1 MSYGLTTCGLTAA
14 GHKTLETLVVRQ
26 LRAIL
31 RLPAH
36 LTQTTNQE
44 VALQAGILLPSEA
57 LSAMLQREAQRRAH
71 CQDHHVAL
79 PTGAWW
85 KHVHA
90 SLRPTPEQDSLSL
103 VASTATPQV
112 CPVCGVSYATRT
124 ALLTHMAKQHAAEYP
139 TSCPEPFDKTLDAI
153 GGLPQCSHCQKKF
166 ATWQLLQRHVEGNYC
181 AVRHSFLPQPPADP
195 VPPSMDRPPLFP
207 ESPIQDCI
215 SKYSS
220 NAVYYLPDRHR
231 YRQHCML
238 CGQWIASSKVMKLHY
253 RQSHSDLTNSYEQSA
268 TKMCQ
273 SYTTGGTPCQYCGAH
288 LSNRRPIKQSAQSS
302 GNSAL
307 ISLVPSELWM
317 EMAAEQDVDIAVE
330 TVFGNLARDSAQS
343 FAAALLEPS
352 QTESERPPKAAKVEL
367 GKRGR
372 PSDNS
377 NSGGR
382 SDKGQGKGGHKAQP
396 QMAALVKAMGKL
408 IIRQETQLQILK
420 QNSAWQVYL
429 QPGTAGPIPVLF
441 KAAEAYEEQA
451 KTKFMEAPVRA
462 VLLRTLFQTLLHCL
476 QALSTN
482 VAQQNMVQSK
492 GWMNADGSWSY
503 QRWDSD
509 SQSLKVDEARTPVP
523 HQELVTLIAKLA
535 DLVVVR
541 DVIHRFNAIHPISV
555 DKESTSHF
563 KLEVGLRAKG
573 VEDTWNGLEKITN
586 LAALQLVGMQIR
598 REGLKREGLAN
609 EVQKLLHSY

>member
-1 MSYGLTTCGLTAA
+1 
-14 GHKTLETLVVRQ
+14 
-26 LRAIL
+26 
-31 RLPAH
+31 
-36 LTQTTNQE
+36 
-44 VALQAGILLPSEA
+44 
-57 LSAMLQREAQRRAH
+57 
-71 CQDHHVAL
+71 
-79 PTGAWW
+79 
-85 KHVHA
+85 
-90 SLRPTPEQDSLSL
+90 
-103 VASTATPQV
+103 
-112 CPVCGVSYATRT
+112 
-124 ALLTHMAKQHAAEYP
+124 
-139 TSCPEPFDKTLDAI
+139 
-153 GGLPQCSHCQKKF
+153 
-166 ATWQLLQRHVEGNYC
+166 
-181 AVRHSFLPQPPADP
+181 
-195 VPPSMDRPPLFP
+195 
-207 ESPIQDCI
+207 
-215 SKYSS
+215 
-220 NAVYYLPDRHR
+220 
-231 YRQHCML
+231 
-238 CGQWIASSKVMKLHY
+238 
-253 RQSHSDLTNSYEQSA
+253 
-268 TKMCQ
+268 
-273 SYTTGGTPCQYCGAH
+273 
-288 LSNRRPIKQSAQSS
+288 
-302 GNSAL
+302 
-307 ISLVPSELWM
+307 
-317 EMAAEQDVDIAVE
+317 MAAEQDVDIAVE

-352 QTESERPPKAAKVEL
+352 QSQTESERPPKAAKVEL

-377 NSGGR
+377 HSGGR
-382 SDKGQGKGGHKAQP
+382 SGPGHKGQGKGGHKVQP
-396 QMAALVKAMGKL
+396 QMTALVKAMGKL
-408 IIRQETQLQILK
+408 IIRQETQLQVLK

-441 KAAEAYEEQA
+441 KAAEAYKEQA

-482 VAQQNMVQSK
+482 VAQQQMVKSK

-573 VEDTWNGLEKITN
+573 VEDTWNGLETITN

-609 EVQKLLHSY
+609 EVQKLLHSF

>member
-1 MSYGLTTCGLTAA
+1 
-14 GHKTLETLVVRQ
+14 
-26 LRAIL
+26 
-31 RLPAH
+31 
-36 LTQTTNQE
+36 
-44 VALQAGILLPSEA
+44 
-57 LSAMLQREAQRRAH
+57 
-71 CQDHHVAL
+71 
-79 PTGAWW
+79 
-85 KHVHA
+85 
-90 SLRPTPEQDSLSL
+90 
-103 VASTATPQV
+103 
-112 CPVCGVSYATRT
+112 
-124 ALLTHMAKQHAAEYP
+124 
-139 TSCPEPFDKTLDAI
+139 
-153 GGLPQCSHCQKKF
+153 
-166 ATWQLLQRHVEGNYC
+166 
-181 AVRHSFLPQPPADP
+181 
-195 VPPSMDRPPLFP
+195 
-207 ESPIQDCI
+207 
-215 SKYSS
+215 
-220 NAVYYLPDRHR
+220 
-231 YRQHCML
+231 
-238 CGQWIASSKVMKLHY
+238 
-253 RQSHSDLTNSYEQSA
+253 
-268 TKMCQ
+268 
-273 SYTTGGTPCQYCGAH
+273 
-288 LSNRRPIKQSAQSS
+288 
-302 GNSAL
+302 
-307 ISLVPSELWM
+307 
-317 EMAAEQDVDIAVE
+317 MAAEQDVDIAVE

-377 NSGGR
+377 HSGGR
-382 SDKGQGKGGHKAQP
+382 SGPGHKGQGKGGHKVQP
-396 QMAALVKAMGKL
+396 QMTALVKAMGKL
-408 IIRQETQLQILK
+408 IIRQETQLQVLK

-441 KAAEAYEEQA
+441 KAAEAYKEQA

-573 VEDTWNGLEKITN
+573 VEDTWNGLETITN

-609 EVQKLLHSY
+609 EVQTLLHSF